1 MLFTRRRYPACW
13 GSCSREKSLLER
25 LRKVLWTR
33 LLVRWKSS
41 RVKLPGLCPAY
52 FIFSLVVFLKF
63 LKILTCVFPQVK
75 SSPMASTDL
84 PLAKL
89 VLSQVWHSK
98 TKVFLWEE
106 NSYSETKVFLR
117 RKFLLWD
124 VFRRRKQKYSW
135 TKVGNTSFLLS
146 RKRLSTS
153 LAKLTNLLSQVPM
166 SFKINQLLIVLW
178 WAF

>member
-52 FIFSLVVFLKF
+52 FIFSSVVFIKF
-63 LKILTCVFPQVK
+63 FESPDMCLSSGQVQPYGFHWLATRQACSFTGLTFQDKSFPLRGK
-75 SSPMASTDL
+75 F
-84 PLAKL
+84 
-89 VLSQVWHSK
+89 VL
-98 TKVFLWEE
+98 
-106 NSYSETKVFLR
+106 R
-117 RKFLLWD
+117 D

-135 TKVGNTSFLLS
+135 TKVGTTSFLLS